1 MLTIQTD
8 NPNDT
13 GSHRLL
19 MWATYGGD
27 VLTSLP
33 STNVYLYVNVVDP
46 CATANLNIDPT
57 ILTALTIDY
66 NIGHTEI
73 I

>member
-1 MLTIQTD
+1 
-8 NPNDT
+8 
-13 GSHRLL
+13 